1 MSAQIAS
8 SVFLFQESVFVL
20 LMVQTIALCNQRICF
35 QRNEVRIR
43 VHRTG
48 DLLYIIAVTDIFE
61 DFLIVQGHLRG
72 EHIRFIHNSD

>member
-48 DLLYIIAVTDIFE
+48 DLLYIIALTDQAE
-61 DFLIVQGHLRG
+61 
-72 EHIRFIHNSD
+72 IRMRTGGLWLCGIKYIDS